1 MPAPGAPPP
10 TPSAGTLPLYVVT
23 QPGLEG
29 ITGAELRA
37 LGIAAEP
44 GEPGG
49 LGFTGSAL
57 DLARANLH
65 LRTASR
71 ILLRAAEFPV
81 RALGELER
89 KAGQLPWDRWLPPD
103 LPVEF
108 RVTSKKSRLYH
119 QKAIAERLARA
130 AGVAGR
136 AAGLAPSN
144 VEDDPPAARDPAQL
158 VVVRMHRDVCQISL
172 DSSGEHLHRRGYR
185 LAGGKAPLRETLA
198 AALLLAGEWDPGT
211 PLVDPFAG
219 SGTIGIEA
227 ALLARGIPPGL
238 ARDFSFRRWPG
249 WQAAVWDQAAG
260 EARSRILDR
269 APAPI
274 VVADRDAGAVRAIE
288 ENAARAGVSADLQCR
303 RAAISDLAPPPGPGA
318 VVSNPPWGVRIGE
331 QRALRDLYARLGEV
345 LQQRCGGWQAT
356 LLLPEAPLER
366 ATGLGWE
373 TVARTTHGG
382 VAVRMVRWPR
392 T

>member
-1 MPAPGAPPP
+1 MPAPPAQPP
-10 TPSAGTLPLYVVT
+10 TRSASLDLYVVT
-23 QPGLEG
+23 QPGLEAITAAELGGLG
-29 ITGAELRA
+29 ITGSLD
-37 LGIAAEP
+37 
-44 GEPGG
+44 EPGG
-49 LGFTGSAL
+49 LSFTGSAL

-71 ILLRAAEFPV
+71 VLLRGAEFPV

-136 AAGLAPSN
+136 AAGLAPPN
-144 VEDDPPAARDPAQL
+144 AGDDPPAARDPTQL

-198 AALLLAGEWDPGT
+198 AALVVASAWDPAT

-227 ALLARGIPPGL
+227 ACLARRIPPGL
-238 ARDFSFRRWPG
+238 ARDFAFRHWPG
-249 WQAAVWDQAAG
+249 WEAVVWDQALT
-260 EARSRILDR
+260 EARARILPV
-269 APAPI
+269 ATAPI
-274 VVADRDAGAVRAIE
+274 LVSDRDAGAVRAIGQ
-288 ENAARAGVSADLQCR
+288 NAERAGVAADLQCR
-303 RAAISDLAPPPGPGA
+303 RAAISDLAPPPGPGTL
-318 VVSNPPWGVRIGE
+318 VSNPPWGVRIGD
-331 QRALRDLYARLGEV
+331 QRALRDLYARLGQV
-345 LQQRCGGWQAT
+345 LQEHCGGWRAT

-373 TVARTTHGG
+373 TAVRTTHGG
-382 VAVRMVRWPR
+382 VAVRMVRWPPA
-392 T
+392 